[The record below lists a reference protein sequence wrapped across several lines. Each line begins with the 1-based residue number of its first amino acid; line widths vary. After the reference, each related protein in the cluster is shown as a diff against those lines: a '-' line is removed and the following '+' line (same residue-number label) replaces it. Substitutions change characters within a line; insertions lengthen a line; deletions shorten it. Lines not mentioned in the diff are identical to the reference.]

1 MILWAMQKCQLYH
14 EGKIRLL
21 YKLTG
26 MEFLNK
32 EYEDVHAWHDR
43 YTGFNV
49 FPNKLAVEIR
59 FLKGELLSCF
69 CLDGRC
75 NGVNVAFKRNE
86 PE

>member
-1 MILWAMQKCQLYH
+1 MTTRREGRDENSIQDPKLILWAMQKCQLYH

-43 YTGFNV
+43 YKGYHVLPFQTSQ
-49 FPNKLAVEIR
+49 R
-59 FLKGELLSCF
+59 LKIDS
-69 CLDGRC
+69 
-75 NGVNVAFKRNE
+75 
-86 PE
+86 